1 MTARLR
7 LLAVFTLLATS
18 TPSLKAV
25 PHLHPETYP
34 NAKPCHLKQFSPA
47 QIQLAGSLRAAII
60 NNATGA
66 KNIAVILVRF
76 NGAGSSTSGP
86 SNGDITASGLANFQ
100 SYFDAMKSYYSEVST
115 GKLSLTFSFF
125 GTGAGVAATGV
136 AHATDLTGA
145 YPLNNPMEYY
155 GCGDVDPGCPGVS
168 PTAPA
173 GLGGA
178 YLIHDALL
186 AARQATGGPTSNTPP
201 NLGTFDAVLVM
212 HAGHGNETTA
222 MNGDIWSALYE
233 EPTVIGAGGTTFT
246 DGAEF
251 PELENTQSIPPITS
265 PMGVMCHEFGH
276 MLTLSD
282 LYNTAV
288 LGGTSVVGKWDLM
301 DAGPYLGG
309 GANPAHM
316 GAWDRKHLGWETP
329 QPLTSQVSATLHPV
343 TQTAT
348 VPTMLYLGGPT
359 EYFLVEYR
367 SQTAG
372 TFDQQIPGTGI
383 LIWHIDDAITAQRG
397 FNGPDPNTQN
407 TINTGSPHYGVS
419 VVTADGV
426 TLSNANQGTS
436 TNLFPNGRSKF
447 DSPLSDLFDGSPTGI
462 ILANILGVGTNA
474 VTFDAASL
482 SGTDGVSIL
491 KLTSY
496 PNPAGAK
503 YPHPNGP
510 GHATIQLQLSKP
522 ANDYQINIYTL
533 SGDLVRKIGKNDI
546 AFQLLDRSSNNK
558 FVYEYVW
565 DLTNGDGAH
574 VAPGVYL
581 LLARAD
587 GQSKSAKAV
596 VIR

>member
-1 MTARLR
+1 M
-7 LLAVFTLLATS
+7 
-18 TPSLKAV
+18 
-25 PHLHPETYP
+25 
-34 NAKPCHLKQFSPA
+34 KQFTPA
-47 QIQLAGSLRAAII
+47 QIKLAGSLQAAII
-60 NNATGA
+60 NNATGT
-66 KNIAVILVRF
+66 KNIAVILVQF
-76 NGAGSSTSGP
+76 PSAGSSTSGP
-86 SNGDITASGLANFQ
+86 SNGAITASGLTNFQ
-100 SYFDAMKSYYSEVST
+100 SYFDAMKSYYSEVSL
-115 GKLSLTFSFF
+115 GKISLTFSFF
-125 GTGAGVAATGV
+125 GTGAGVTATGV

-145 YPLNNPMEYY
+145 YPLSNPMEYY
-155 GCGDVDPGCPGVS
+155 GCGDVDTGCSGVTT
-168 PTAPA
+168 TAPA

-178 YLIHDALL
+178 YLIHDALI
-186 AARQATGGPTSNTPP
+186 AARTATSGGPTSVTSG
-201 NLGTFDAVLVM
+201 GTFDGVLVM
-212 HAGHGNETTA
+212 HAGHGNETTTQ
-222 MNGDIWSALYE
+222 NGDIWSALYE

-251 PELENTQSIPPITS
+251 PELENLNTLPPITS
-265 PMGVMCHEFGH
+265 PLGVMCHEFGH

-288 LGGTSVVGKWDLM
+288 LGGASVVGKWDLM

-329 QPLTSQVSATLHPV
+329 QPLTNQISTTLHAV
-343 TQTAT
+343 TQNATA
-348 VPTMLYLGGPT
+348 PTMLYLGGPT

-372 TFDQQIPGTGI
+372 NFDQQIPGTGI
-383 LIWHIDDAITAQRG
+383 LVWHIDDTITAQRG
-397 FNGPDPNTQN
+397 FNGPDPSTQN

-419 VVTADGV
+419 VVTADGA
-426 TLSNANQGTS
+426 TLSSTNQGTS
-436 TNLFPNGRSKF
+436 TNLFPNGRAEF
-447 DSPLSDLFDGSPTGI
+447 DSPLSNLFDGSPTGI
-462 ILANILGVGTNA
+462 ILANIQGVGTNA
-474 VTFDAASL
+474 VTVDAASL
-482 SGTDGVSIL
+482 SGTDTLTIL

-496 PNPAGAK
+496 PNPAGTG

-510 GHATIQLQLSKP
+510 GHATIQLQLSRP
-522 ANDYQINIYTL
+522 ASDYQVNIYTL
-533 SGDLVRKIGKNDI
+533 SGDLVRKIGQNDI
-546 AFQLLDRSSNNK
+546 SFQLLNRSTNDK

-565 DLTNGDGAH
+565 DLTNGNGAH